1 MSNEVIPP
9 HLVLEK
15 TKEVIFYSK
24 PPVPTDIEITEWMKD
39 FPSDFKGM
47 VIKSACLFKRLKE
60 DAEK

>member
-1 MSNEVIPP
+1 MSKAVIPP

-47 VIKSACLFKRLKE
+47 VMKMPACSR
-60 DAEK
+60 D

>member
-1 MSNEVIPP
+1 MSKAVIPP

-24 PPVPTDIEITEWMKD
+24 PPVPTDTEITEWMKD

-47 VIKSACLFKRLKE
+47 VMKSACLFKRLKE

>member
-1 MSNEVIPP
+1 MSKAVIPP